1 MLESNL
7 SFIIQRVVID
17 DHSRLYHLARKLG
30 KSPERLRREVDP
42 CDTRAKLDVET
53 LLKLMKITRDVRPME
68 YMAHC
73 LGKEII
79 PRSLPR
85 KNVKGEQPDAR

>member
-17 DHSRLYHLARKLG
+17 DHSRLSHLARKLG

-53 LLKLMKITRDVRPME
+53 LLKLMKITRDVRPLE
-68 YMAHC
+68 YMARC
-73 LGKEII
+73 LGKKIV
-79 PRSLPR
+79 PCVLAR
-85 KNVKGEQPDAR
+85 KGLRGEQRAAR